1 MKNMH
6 KFIKNYIES
15 QARTMLKSPYADIE
29 KFCGMLL
36 EARENGKRIFFAG
49 NGGSA
54 ATASH
59 FTNDLVKGLS
69 PGNVKRFKA
78 FSLVDQVP
86 VITALAN
93 DYDYSVIFSEQLKN
107 YAEKDDLLVVISG
120 SGNSAN
126 VVKACEYAN
135 EIKMKTAAF
144 TGRDGGRL
152 KSICNLSVI
161 APADGME
168 QIEDIHM
175 LWEHC
180 TICTIRELINN
191 EV

>member
-1 MKNMH
+1 MLD
-6 KFIKNYIES
+6 FIKNYVEKQSAAI
-15 QARTMLKSPYADIE
+15 RKTPFGDLE
-29 KFCGMLL
+29 KFCNMILD
-36 EARENGKRIFFAG
+36 ARKENKSIFFAG

-69 PGNVKRFKA
+69 PGNPRRFKA

-93 DYDYSVIFSEQLKN
+93 DYDYSVIFLEQLKN
-107 YAEKDDLLVVISG
+107 YAGKGDLLVVISG
-120 SGNSAN
+120 SGNSPN
-126 VVKACEYAN
+126 IVKACEYAR
-135 EIKMKTAAF
+135 EHGIKTAGL

-152 KSICNLSVI
+152 KDLCDLTVI
-161 APADGME
+161 APVDGME
-168 QIEDIHM
+168 EIEDIHM

-180 TICTIRELINN
+180 VICTLREEISE

>member
-1 MKNMH
+1 MMLE
-6 KFIKNYIES
+6 FIKSYVEKQSAAIRKTPYE
-15 QARTMLKSPYADIE
+15 AVEGLCDML
-29 KFCGMLL
+29 M
-36 EARENGKRIFFAG
+36 EARNEDKAIFFAG

-69 PGNVKRFKA
+69 PGNPKRFRA

-93 DYDYSVIFSEQLKN
+93 DYDYSVIFQEQLKN
-107 YAEKDDLLVVISG
+107 YARPGDLLIVISG
-120 SGNSAN
+120 SGNSPN
-126 VVKACEYAN
+126 VVKACEYAR
-135 EIKMKTAAF
+135 EHGVRTAAL

-152 KSICNLSVI
+152 KELCDLSVI
-161 APADGME
+161 APVDGME
-168 QIEDIHM
+168 EIEDIHM

-180 TICTIRELINN
+180 VICTLREEINN

>member
-1 MKNMH
+1 MYN
-6 KFIKNYIES
+6 FIENYVEE
-15 QARTMLKSPYADIE
+15 QARTILKTPYSDIE
-29 KFCGMLL
+29 KFCSMLL
-36 EARENGKRIFFAG
+36 DARTAGKRIFFAG

-78 FSLVDQVP
+78 FSLVDQVS

-120 SGNSAN
+120 SGNSPN
-126 VVKACEYAN
+126 VVKACEYAH
-135 EIKMKTAAF
+135 EIGMKSAGL
-144 TGRDGGRL
+144 TGRDGGEL
-152 KSICNLSVI
+152 KGLCDLSII

-180 TICTIRELINN
+180 VICTLRDIIDN

>member
-1 MKNMH
+1 M
-6 KFIKNYIES
+6 
-15 QARTMLKSPYADIE
+15 
-29 KFCGMLL
+29 
-36 EARENGKRIFFAG
+36 
-49 NGGSA
+49 
-54 ATASH
+54 
-59 FTNDLVKGLS
+59 
-69 PGNVKRFKA
+69 
-78 FSLVDQVP
+78 
-86 VITALAN
+86 
-93 DYDYSVIFSEQLKN
+93 KN

-120 SGNSAN
+120 SGNRPN
-126 VVKACEYAN
+126 VVKACEYAAG
-135 EIKMKTAAF
+135 IGMKTAAF

-180 TICTIRELINN
+180 VICTIRDFIDN

>member
-1 MKNMH
+1 MYN
-6 KFIKNYIES
+6 FIENYVEE
-15 QARTMLKSPYADIE
+15 QARTILKTPYADIE
-29 KFCGMLL
+29 KFCNMLL
-36 EARENGKRIFFAG
+36 EAREAGQRIFFAG

-78 FSLVDQVP
+78 FSLVDQVA

-107 YAEKDDLLVVISG
+107 YAEKDDLLIVISG
-120 SGNSAN
+120 SGNSPN
-126 VVKACEYAN
+126 IVKACEYAS
-135 EIKMKTAAF
+135 ELGMKTVAL
-144 TGRDGGRL
+144 TGRDGGKL
-152 KSICNLSVI
+152 KNICELAVI
-161 APADGME
+161 APHDGME

-180 TICTIRELINN
+180 TICTLRNIIDS

>member
-1 MKNMH
+1 MYKS
-6 KFIKNYIES
+6 IENYLIS
-15 QARTMLKSPYADIE
+15 QAKTILNTPFADIE

-36 EARENGKRIFFAG
+36 EARSSKKSIFFAG

-69 PGNVKRFKA
+69 PGNVNRFKA

-107 YAEKDDLLVVISG
+107 YADKGDLLVVISG
-120 SGNSAN
+120 SGNSPN
-126 VVKACEYAN
+126 VVKACEYAA
-135 EIKMKTAAF
+135 EIGMKTAAF
-144 TGRDGGRL
+144 TGRDGGKL
-152 KSICNLSVI
+152 KSLCDLALI
-161 APADGME
+161 APIDDME
-168 QIEDIHM
+168 KIEDIHM

-180 TICTIRELINN
+180 TICTLREVIGN

>member
-1 MKNMH
+1 MIE
-6 KFIKNYIES
+6 FIKNYVEK
-15 QARTMLKSPYADIE
+15 QAAAIRKSPYA
-29 KFCGMLL
+29 LL
-36 EARENGKRIFFAG
+36 EEFCRELLRARDGEHSIFFAG

-69 PGNVKRFKA
+69 PGNPRRFRA

-93 DYDYSVIFSEQLKN
+93 DYDYSVIFQEQLKN
-107 YAEKDDLLVVISG
+107 YARKGDLLVVISG
-120 SGNSAN
+120 SGNSPN
-126 VVKACEYAN
+126 IVKACEYAR
-135 EIKMKTAAF
+135 EHGIRTVGL
-144 TGRDGGRL
+144 TGRDGGKLREL
-152 KSICNLSVI
+152 CDLTVI
-161 APADGME
+161 APVDGME
-168 QIEDIHM
+168 EIEDIHM

-180 TICTIRELINN
+180 VICTLKKEISS

>member
-1 MKNMH
+1 MY
-6 KFIKNYIES
+6 KFIKDYVEG
-15 QARTMLKSPYADIE
+15 QARAILKSPFGDIE
-29 KFCGMLL
+29 KFCNMLMD
-36 EARENGKRIFFAG
+36 ARTGGKRIFFAG

-107 YAEKDDLLVVISG
+107 YSEAGDLLIVISG
-120 SGNSAN
+120 SGNSPN
-126 VVKACEYAN
+126 VVKACEYAV
-135 EIKMKTAAF
+135 EIGMKTVAL
-144 TGRDGGRL
+144 TGRDGGKL
-152 KSICNLSVI
+152 KNICDLSII
-161 APADGME
+161 APHDGME

-180 TICTIRELINN
+180 VICTLRNIIDN

>member
-1 MKNMH
+1 MYN
-6 KFIKNYIES
+6 FIENYVES
-15 QARTMLKSPYADIE
+15 QARAILKTPYADLE
-29 KFCGMLL
+29 KFCNMLMD
-36 EARENGKRIFFAG
+36 ARNAGKRIFFAG

-107 YAEKDDLLVVISG
+107 YAEKGDLLIVISG
-120 SGNSAN
+120 SGNSPN
-126 VVKACEYAN
+126 VVKACELAA
-135 EIKMKTAAF
+135 EIGMKTAAL
-144 TGRDGGRL
+144 TGRDGGKLRGL
-152 KSICNLSVI
+152 CDLSVI
-161 APADGME
+161 APHDGME

-180 TICTIRELINN
+180 TISALRGIIDN

>member
-1 MKNMH
+1 MMY
-6 KFIKNYIES
+6 KFIENYVEE
-15 QARTMLKSPYADIE
+15 QAKAILMTPYGDIE
-29 KFCGMLL
+29 RFCEMLL
-36 EARENGKRIFFAG
+36 DARADGKRIFFAG

-107 YAEKDDLLVVISG
+107 YAEKDDLLIVISG
-120 SGNSAN
+120 SGNSPN
-126 VVKACEYAN
+126 VVKACEYAG
-135 EIKMKTAAF
+135 EIGMKTAAL
-144 TGRDGGRL
+144 TGRDGGKL
-152 KSICNLSVI
+152 KSLCELSVI
-161 APADGME
+161 APVEGME

-180 TICTIRELINN
+180 IICTLRNVIDN

>member
-1 MKNMH
+1 MNQMNE
-6 KFIKNYIES
+6 FIENYIEK
-15 QARTMLKSPYADIE
+15 QAGAILKTPYAEIE
-29 KFCGMLL
+29 KLCSMLL
-36 EARENGKRIFFAG
+36 EARAAGRMIFFAG

-107 YAEKDDLLVVISG
+107 YAGRDDLLVVISG
-120 SGNSAN
+120 SGNSPN
-126 VVKACEYAN
+126 VVKACEYAK
-135 EIKMKTAAF
+135 ETGVKTACL
-144 TGRDGGRL
+144 TGRDGGKL
-152 KSICNLSVI
+152 KSICDLSVI
-161 APADGME
+161 APVDGME

-180 TICTIRELINN
+180 VICTLRNIIDN

>member
-1 MKNMH
+1 MIE
-6 KFIKNYIES
+6 FIKNYVEKQSAAI
-15 QARTMLKSPYADIE
+15 RMTPFADVE
-29 KFCGMLL
+29 RFCSMLL
-36 EARENGKRIFFAG
+36 EAREGDHAIFFAG

-69 PGNVKRFKA
+69 PGNPRRFRA

-93 DYDYSVIFSEQLKN
+93 DYDYSVIFQEQLKN
-107 YAEKDDLLVVISG
+107 YAKEGDLLVVISG
-120 SGNSAN
+120 SGNSPN
-126 VVKACEYAN
+126 IIKACEYAAQHGVR
-135 EIKMKTAAF
+135 TVGL
-144 TGRDGGRL
+144 TGRDGGKL
-152 KSICNLSVI
+152 KDLCDLSII
-161 APADGME
+161 APVDGME
-168 QIEDIHM
+168 EIEDIHM

-180 TICTIRELINN
+180 VICTLRNKISS

>member
-1 MKNMH
+1 MYN
-6 KFIKNYIES
+6 FIENYIEEQS
-15 QARTMLKSPYADIE
+15 RAILRTPYTDIE

-36 EARENGKRIFFAG
+36 DARAAGKRIFFAG

-78 FSLVDQVP
+78 FSLVDQVA

-107 YAEKDDLLVVISG
+107 YAEKEDLLVVISG
-120 SGNSAN
+120 SGNSPN
-126 VVKACEYAN
+126 IVKACEYAN
-135 EIKMKTAAF
+135 EIGMITAGL
-144 TGRDGGRL
+144 TGRDGGKL
-152 KSICNLSVI
+152 KGLCDLSII
-161 APADGME
+161 APVDGME

-180 TICTIRELINN
+180 VICTLRNTIDN